1 MIESSQTNQTNK
13 EDQTMA
19 KNTYTIINP
28 LTNEVIAQDKSY
40 TKMYY
45 QVMGTLCTE
54 DHLGEH
60 LSIFKNR
67 TENDP
72 GELVYELI
80 SVKDSSGRIHLNNSV
95 ALERIQKRHA
105 ESLRKA
111 EEAKAAREAAKAAK
125 AETTQPQPE
134 VTEEANAEEAPKA
147 AKKPA
152 KKAAKKATKK
162 A

>member
-1 MIESSQTNQTNK
+1 
-13 EDQTMA
+13 MA
-19 KNTYTIINP
+19 KNTYTIVNP

-54 DHLGEH
+54 DHLGQH

-67 TENDP
+67 TEEDP

-95 ALERIQKRHA
+95 ALERIQKRHE
-105 ESLRKA
+105 ESLKKA
-111 EEAKAAREAAKAAK
+111 AEAKAVREAAKAAK
-125 AETTQPQPE
+125 AEAKAEPQAE
-134 VTEEANAEEAPKA
+134 ATEEAKPEKAPKAAKKPVKKA

-152 KKAAKKATKK
+152 KKAAKKN
-162 A
+162 

>member
-1 MIESSQTNQTNK
+1 
-13 EDQTMA
+13 MA
-19 KNTYTIINP
+19 KNTYSIVNP
-28 LTNEVIAQDKSY
+28 NNEVVATDKSY

-45 QVMGTLCTE
+45 QVMSTLCTE
-54 DHLGEH
+54 DRLGQHLSIFKNRTEDRLGEH

-67 TENDP
+67 TEDNP

-95 ALERIQKRHA
+95 ALERIQKRHE

-111 EEAKAAREAAKAAK
+111 AEAKAAREAAKAAK
-125 AETTQPQPE
+125 AEAKAEPQPE
-134 VTEEANAEEAPKA
+134 VTEEANTEEAPKA
-147 AKKPA
+147 AKKVA

>member
-1 MIESSQTNQTNK
+1 
-13 EDQTMA
+13 MA
-19 KNTYTIINP
+19 KNTYSIVNPNNEIIA
-28 LTNEVIAQDKSY
+28 TDKSY

-67 TENDP
+67 TEDNP

-95 ALERIQKRHA
+95 ALARIQKRHE

-111 EEAKAAREAAKAAK
+111 AETKAAREAAKAAK
-125 AETTQPQPE
+125 AEATQPQPE
-134 VTEEANAEEAPKA
+134 VTEEAKAEEAPKA
-147 AKKPA
+147 LKKPI
-152 KKAAKKATKK
+152 KKARRK
-162 A
+162 

>member
-1 MIESSQTNQTNK
+1 
-13 EDQTMA
+13 MA

-28 LTNEVIAQDKSY
+28 NTNEVIATDKSY

-54 DHLGEH
+54 DHLGDH

-67 TENDP
+67 TEEDP

-95 ALERIQKRHA
+95 ALARIQKRHE

-111 EEAKAAREAAKAAK
+111 AEAKAAREAAKAAK
-125 AETTQPQPE
+125 VEAVQPQLE
-134 VTEEANAEEAPKA
+134 VTEEAKVEEAPKA
-147 AKKPA
+147 VKKTIHPMPKKKA
-152 KKAAKKATKK
+152 KKA
-162 A
+162 

>member
-1 MIESSQTNQTNK
+1 
-13 EDQTMA
+13 MA

-28 LTNEVIAQDKSY
+28 LTNEVIATDKSY

-45 QVMGTLCTE
+45 QVMATLCTE

-67 TENDP
+67 TKDNP

-95 ALERIQKRHA
+95 ALARIQKRHE
-105 ESLRKA
+105 ESLKKA
-111 EEAKAAREAAKAAK
+111 AEAKAAREAAKAAK
-125 AETTQPQPE
+125 AAKAEATQPQPE
-134 VTEEANAEEAPKA
+134 VIEETKAEEAPKA

-152 KKAAKKATKK
+152 KKASKKA
-162 A
+162 

>member
-1 MIESSQTNQTNK
+1 
-13 EDQTMA
+13 MA
-19 KNTYTIINP
+19 KNTYTIVNP
-28 LTNEVIAQDKSY
+28 LTNEVVNQDKSY

-54 DHLGEH
+54 EHLGEH

-67 TENDP
+67 TEEDP

-95 ALERIQKRHA
+95 ALARIQKRHE
-105 ESLRKA
+105 ESLKKA
-111 EEAKAAREAAKAAK
+111 AEAKAAREAAKAAK
-125 AETTQPQPE
+125 VEAAQPQPE
-134 VTEEANAEEAPKA
+134 VTEEAKLEEAPKA

-152 KKAAKKATKK
+152 KKASKKASKK